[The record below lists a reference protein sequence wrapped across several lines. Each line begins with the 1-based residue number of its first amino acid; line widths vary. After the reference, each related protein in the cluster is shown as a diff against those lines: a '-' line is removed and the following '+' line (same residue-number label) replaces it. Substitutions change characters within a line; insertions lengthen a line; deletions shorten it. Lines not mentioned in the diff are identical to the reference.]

1 MEWLRVGMPAP
12 GTVLPHGGLHR
23 DRPAPIIFQEHT
35 LIIDGWMNMS
45 SDYLKNP
52 VRPAAD
58 RFLVLLKTRG
68 PQTAADLGKATG
80 VSAEAARQ
88 QLVRLAAD
96 GLVVA
101 TAEPRGVGRPSQVWG
116 LTEAGN
122 ARFPDAHADVTA
134 QLIGAIREQLGEDV
148 LDRLIE
154 SRAAESKAVYAA
166 ALEGAVGLGERVA
179 RLAEART
186 REGYMAE
193 SQAEGGGYLLVEN
206 HCPICVAATAC
217 QGFCRTEQEVF
228 QQVLGE
234 DVAVER
240 QEHIVRGDRRCAYR
254 IALKC
259 VPAPGRRRP
268 KKGG

>member
-1 MEWLRVGMPAP
+1 
-12 GTVLPHGGLHR
+12 
-23 DRPAPIIFQEHT
+23 
-35 LIIDGWMNMS
+35 MS
-45 SDYLKNP
+45 SDHLEIS

-80 VSAEAARQ
+80 VTAEAARQ

-101 TAEPRGVGRPSQVWG
+101 TTEPRGVGRPAQVWG

-122 ARFPDAHADVTA
+122 ARFPDAHAEVTA
-134 QLIGAIREQLGEDV
+134 QLIGAIRAQLGEDV
-148 LDRLIE
+148 LDRLID
-154 SRAAESKAVYAA
+154 SRAAESKAAYAA
-166 ALEGAVGLGERVA
+166 ALEGAAGLGERVA

-193 SQAEGGGYLLVEN
+193 SHAEGDGYVLVEN

-217 QGFCRTEQEVF
+217 QGFCRAELDTFRE
-228 QQVLGE
+228 VLGS
-234 DVAVER
+234 DVSVER
-240 QEHIVRGDRRCAYR
+240 TEHIVQGDRRCAYR
-254 IALKC
+254 VALQC
-259 VPAPGRRRP
+259 VPATGKPRNAGATRTGKAAKRH
-268 KKGG
+268 K